1 MRDGAILPEAYS
13 LSVSAIRNC
22 EFIRES
28 LSVVHLCV
36 NMLNVCLEIK
46 QAHCKK
52 CFFFLLKVKQ
62 QSTFYMK
69 MLFRYFYLKI
79 SHLIKCYTV
88 STPDASVAVRLNQRL
103 LWPKRHA

>member
-1 MRDGAILPEAYS
+1 MVPFCQRRI

-52 CFFFLLKVKQ
+52 VFINITGTNVTTTSLKLYK
-62 QSTFYMK
+62 
-69 MLFRYFYLKI
+69 KI
-79 SHLIKCYTV
+79 VSSVNILI
-88 STPDASVAVRLNQRL
+88 SLSPISDSISG
-103 LWPKRHA
+103 